1 MGSMNDKNELGD
13 IPPLVPEREDV
24 ASHLSDKRAQSQE
37 IVRPSYYTERVKV
50 SSWPVRVMLSIL
62 TLIAVGGS
70 YAGYYFYGKYQTDLR
85 QANLRIGDLE
95 VALALAGESAEE
107 SDNDLME
114 NINRT
119 IEQYDLLWANWR
131 ANNKQFD
138 DIAGEIS
145 RLKIANEGQDETT
158 ENNSKAIALVNET
171 LITSET
177 QINSL
182 TSSYDQLVGDLGNLD
197 ASVNELGTLRED
209 LETIRQALNSGD
221 STVLG
226 LAGRVEYI
234 EQSMESVNAHR
245 LQINE
250 SLFRLQENI
259 EALQRPGGCLLYT
272 SPSPRDR
279 QKSRMP
285 SSA

>member
-1 MGSMNDKNELGD
+1 MNKDDELND
-13 IPPLVPEREDV
+13 IPPLVPERDDV
-24 ASHLSDKRAQSQE
+24 ASHLSDKRAQNQE
-37 IVRPSYYTERVKV
+37 IVRPNYYTEKVKV
-50 SSWPVRVMLSIL
+50 SSWPVRIMLTIL
-62 TLIAVGGS
+62 TLVAAGGS
-70 YAGYYFYGKYQTDLR
+70 YAGYYFYDKYQTDLR
-85 QANLRIGDLE
+85 QASLRIGDLE

-145 RLKIANEGQDETT
+145 RLKITNEGQDETT
-158 ENNSKAIALVNET
+158 ESNSKAIALVNESMLSSDT
-171 LITSET
+171 QITSLT
-177 QINSL
+177 NNYNQLMGSFSSL
-182 TSSYDQLVGDLGNLD
+182 N
-197 ASVNELGTLRED
+197 ASVDELGTLRGD
-209 LETIRQALNSGD
+209 LESIRQALNSGD

-259 EALQRPGGCLLYT
+259 EALQRSGGL
-272 SPSPRDR
+272 
-279 QKSRMP
+279 
-285 SSA
+285 

>member
-1 MGSMNDKNELGD
+1 MKEKNELGD
-13 IPPLVPEREDV
+13 IPPLVPERDDV
-24 ASHLSDKRAQSQE
+24 ASHLNDKRAQSQE
-37 IVRPSYYTERVKV
+37 IVRPNYYTERVKV
-50 SSWPVRVMLSIL
+50 SSWPVRIMLTIL
-62 TLIAVGGS
+62 TLVAAGGS

-145 RLKIANEGQDETT
+145 RLKITNEGQDETA
-158 ENNSKAIALVNET
+158 ESNSKAIALVNESMLSSDT
-171 LITSET
+171 QITSLINNYN
-177 QINSL
+177 QLLGSLNSL
-182 TSSYDQLVGDLGNLD
+182 NV
-197 ASVNELGTLRED
+197 SVDELGTLRGD
-209 LETIRQALNSGD
+209 LESIRQALNSGD

-259 EALQRPGGCLLYT
+259 EALQRPRGL
-272 SPSPRDR
+272 
-279 QKSRMP
+279 
-285 SSA
+285 

>member
-1 MGSMNDKNELGD
+1 MNKDDDLND
-13 IPPLVPEREDV
+13 IPPLVPERDDV
-24 ASHLSDKRAQSQE
+24 ASHLSDKRAQNQE
-37 IVRPSYYTERVKV
+37 IVRPNYYTEKVRV
-50 SSWPVRVMLSIL
+50 SSWPVRIMLTIL
-62 TLIAVGGS
+62 TLVAAGGS
-70 YAGYYFYGKYQTDLR
+70 YAGYYFYDKYQTDLR
-85 QANLRIGDLE
+85 QANLRLGDLE

-145 RLKIANEGQDETT
+145 RLKITNEGQDETT
-158 ENNSKAIALVNET
+158 ESNSKAIALVNESMLSSDT
-171 LITSET
+171 QITSLT
-177 QINSL
+177 NNYNQLMGSFSSL
-182 TSSYDQLVGDLGNLD
+182 N
-197 ASVNELGTLRED
+197 ASVDELGTLRGD
-209 LETIRQALNSGD
+209 LESIRQALNSGD

-259 EALQRPGGCLLYT
+259 EALQRSGGL
-272 SPSPRDR
+272 
-279 QKSRMP
+279 
-285 SSA
+285 

>member
-1 MGSMNDKNELGD
+1 MKEKNELGD
-13 IPPLVPEREDV
+13 IPPLVPERDDV
-24 ASHLSDKRAQSQE
+24 ASHLNDKRAQNQE
-37 IVRPSYYTERVKV
+37 IVRPNYYTERVKV
-50 SSWPVRVMLSIL
+50 SSWPVRIMLTIL
-62 TLIAVGGS
+62 TLVAAGGS

-145 RLKIANEGQDETT
+145 RLKITNEGQDETA
-158 ENNSKAIALVNET
+158 ESNSKAIALVNESMLSSDT
-171 LITSET
+171 QITSLINNYN
-177 QINSL
+177 QLLGSLNSL
-182 TSSYDQLVGDLGNLD
+182 NV
-197 ASVNELGTLRED
+197 SVDELGTLRGD
-209 LETIRQALNSGD
+209 LESIRQALNSGD

-259 EALQRPGGCLLYT
+259 EALQRPRGL
-272 SPSPRDR
+272 
-279 QKSRMP
+279 
-285 SSA
+285 

>member
-1 MGSMNDKNELGD
+1 M
-13 IPPLVPEREDV
+13 
-24 ASHLSDKRAQSQE
+24 
-37 IVRPSYYTERVKV
+37 
-50 SSWPVRVMLSIL
+50 
-62 TLIAVGGS
+62 
-70 YAGYYFYGKYQTDLR
+70 
-85 QANLRIGDLE
+85 
-95 VALALAGESAEE
+95 ALALAGESAEE

-145 RLKIANEGQDETT
+145 RLKITNEGQDETA
-158 ENNSKAIALVNET
+158 ESNSKAIALVNESM
-171 LITSET
+171 LSSDT
-177 QINSL
+177 QITGLINNYNQLLGSLNSL
-182 TSSYDQLVGDLGNLD
+182 NV
-197 ASVNELGTLRED
+197 SVDELGTLRGD
-209 LETIRQALNSGD
+209 LESIRQALNSGD

-259 EALQRPGGCLLYT
+259 EALQRPRGL
-272 SPSPRDR
+272 
-279 QKSRMP
+279 
-285 SSA
+285 

>member
-1 MGSMNDKNELGD
+1 MNKDDDLND
-13 IPPLVPEREDV
+13 IPPLVPERDDV
-24 ASHLSDKRAQSQE
+24 ASHLSDKRAQNQE
-37 IVRPSYYTERVKV
+37 IVRPNYYTEKVKV
-50 SSWPVRVMLSIL
+50 SSWPVRIMLTIL
-62 TLIAVGGS
+62 TLVAAGGS
-70 YAGYYFYGKYQTDLR
+70 YAGYYFYDKYQTDLR
-85 QANLRIGDLE
+85 QASLRIGDLE

-145 RLKIANEGQDETT
+145 RLKITNEGQDETT
-158 ENNSKAIALVNET
+158 ESNSKAIAFVNESMLASDT
-171 LITSET
+171 QITS
-177 QINSL
+177 L
-182 TSSYDQLVGDLGNLD
+182 TNNYNQLMDSFSGLNASVDEMGAMRGDLE
-197 ASVNELGTLRED
+197 S
-209 LETIRQALNSGD
+209 IRQALNSGD

-259 EALQRPGGCLLYT
+259 EALQRSGGL
-272 SPSPRDR
+272 
-279 QKSRMP
+279 
-285 SSA
+285 

>member
-1 MGSMNDKNELGD
+1 MNDKNELGD

-24 ASHLSDKRAQSQE
+24 ASHLSDRRAQSQE
-37 IVRPSYYTERVKV
+37 IVRPGYYTERVKV
-50 SSWPVRVMLSIL
+50 SSWPVRVILSIL
-62 TLIAVGGS
+62 TLAAVGGS
-70 YAGYYFYGKYQTDLR
+70 YAGYYFYGEYQTDLR

-107 SDNDLME
+107 SDNDLMD

-158 ENNSKAIALVNET
+158 ENNSKAIAVVSES

-177 QINSL
+177 QITSL
-182 TSSYDQLVGDLGNLD
+182 TNNYNQLVGDLNNLN
-197 ASVNELGTLRED
+197 ASVNELGMLRGD

-259 EALQRPGGCLLYT
+259 EALQRPSGL
-272 SPSPRDR
+272 
-279 QKSRMP
+279 
-285 SSA
+285 

>member
-1 MGSMNDKNELGD
+1 MKEENELGD
-13 IPPLVPEREDV
+13 IPPLVPERDDA
-24 ASHLSDKRAQSQE
+24 ASHLHDKRAQNQE
-37 IVRPSYYTERVKV
+37 IVRPNYYTERVKV
-50 SSWPVRVMLSIL
+50 SSWPVRIMLTIL
-62 TLIAVGGS
+62 TLVAAGGS

-138 DIAGEIS
+138 DITGEIS
-145 RLKIANEGQDETT
+145 RLKITNEGQDETA
-158 ENNSKAIALVNET
+158 ESNSKAIALVNESM
-171 LITSET
+171 LSSDT
-177 QINSL
+177 QITGLINNYNQLLGSLNSL
-182 TSSYDQLVGDLGNLD
+182 NV
-197 ASVNELGTLRED
+197 SVDELGTLRGD
-209 LETIRQALNSGD
+209 LESIRQALNSGD

-259 EALQRPGGCLLYT
+259 EALQRPRGL
-272 SPSPRDR
+272 
-279 QKSRMP
+279 
-285 SSA
+285 

>member
-1 MGSMNDKNELGD
+1 MRDKNELGD
-13 IPPLVPEREDV
+13 IPPLVPEKDDV
-24 ASHLSDKRAQSQE
+24 ASHMSNKKAQSQE
-37 IVRPSYYTERVKV
+37 IVRSSYYTERVKV
-50 SSWPVRVMLSIL
+50 SSWPVRVMLTIL
-62 TLIAVGGS
+62 TLVAAGGG
-70 YAGYYFYGKYQTDLR
+70 YAGYYLYGEYQTDLR

-95 VALALAGESAEE
+95 VALALAGQTAEE
-107 SDNDLME
+107 SDSNLMD
-114 NINRT
+114 NISRT

-138 DIAGEIS
+138 DIQGEIS

-158 ENNSKAIALVNET
+158 ENNSKAIALANESMISSEAQ
-171 LITSET
+171 ITNLSNNYN
-177 QINSL
+177 QLMMSFSSL
-182 TSSYDQLVGDLGNLD
+182 NDSVDELGALRGDLE
-197 ASVNELGTLRED
+197 S
-209 LETIRQALNSGD
+209 IRQALNSGD

-259 EALQRPGGCLLYT
+259 EALQRPGGL
-272 SPSPRDR
+272 
-279 QKSRMP
+279 
-285 SSA
+285 

>member
-1 MGSMNDKNELGD
+1 MD
-13 IPPLVPEREDV
+13 
-24 ASHLSDKRAQSQE
+24 
-37 IVRPSYYTERVKV
+37 
-50 SSWPVRVMLSIL
+50 
-62 TLIAVGGS
+62 
-70 YAGYYFYGKYQTDLR
+70 
-85 QANLRIGDLE
+85 
-95 VALALAGESAEE
+95 
-107 SDNDLME
+107 

-119 IEQYDLLWANWR
+119 NEQYDLLWANWR

-171 LITSET
+171 LITGET

-182 TSSYDQLVGDLGNLD
+182 TSSYNQLVGDLSNLD

-259 EALQRPGGCLLYT
+259 EALQRPGGI
-272 SPSPRDR
+272 
-279 QKSRMP
+279 
-285 SSA
+285 

>member
-1 MGSMNDKNELGD
+1 MKEKNELGD
-13 IPPLVPEREDV
+13 IPPLVPERDDV
-24 ASHLSDKRAQSQE
+24 ASHLNDKRAQNQE
-37 IVRPSYYTERVKV
+37 IVRPNYYTERVKV
-50 SSWPVRVMLSIL
+50 SSWPVRIMLTIL
-62 TLIAVGGS
+62 TLVAAGGS

-138 DIAGEIS
+138 DITGEIS
-145 RLKIANEGQDETT
+145 RLKITNEGQDETT
-158 ENNSKAIALVNET
+158 ERNSKAIALVNESM
-171 LITSET
+171 LSSDT
-177 QINSL
+177 QITGLINNYNQLLGSL
-182 TSSYDQLVGDLGNLD
+182 SSLN
-197 ASVNELGTLRED
+197 ASVDELGTLRGD
-209 LETIRQALNSGD
+209 LESIRQALNSGD

-259 EALQRPGGCLLYT
+259 EALQRPRGL
-272 SPSPRDR
+272 
-279 QKSRMP
+279 
-285 SSA
+285 